1 MFQQIY
7 DPLFPR
13 LKHKHGNSKI
23 LQKYTSKHHL
33 EIKFTDNFETSK
45 PRPYVF
51 ASKVNT
57 NNKIIFQ
64 PSFYFFFLQNVEN
77 KNKIVRR
84 PLLKWDDKI
93 PAKLVRLMIFS
104 EWWQFTPKIMRQVR
118 PKLPK
123 RCCQKAFLAACFFFI
138 FLLHRFSSAPSRLQL
153 DEKMEVPLARTSW
166 STPGIGC
173 KFLIWFDF
181 KYKLDRK

>member
-1 MFQQIY
+1 MFHQRY

-84 PLLKWDDKI
+84 PLFKWDDKI
-93 PAKLVRLMIFS
+93 PAKLVRLMILVS
-104 EWWQFTPKIMRQVR
+104 GDNSHQ
-118 PKLPK
+118 KLWDK
-123 RCCQKAFLAACFFFI
+123 LFQNFLQGVARRHFW
-138 FLLHRFSSAPSRLQL
+138 LPVFSSFSCCTVSPALHLGFNLLKRWKCL
-153 DEKMEVPLARTSW
+153 
-166 STPGIGC
+166 
-173 KFLIWFDF
+173 
-181 KYKLDRK
+181 

>member
-1 MFQQIY
+1 MFHQRY

-33 EIKFTDNFETSK
+33 ELKFTDNFETSK

-84 PLLKWDDKI
+84 PLFKWDDKI

-123 RCCQKAFLAACFFFI
+123 RCCQKAFLAA
-138 FLLHRFSSAPSRLQL
+138 RFSSFSCCTVSPALHLGFNLLKRWKCL
-153 DEKMEVPLARTSW
+153 
-166 STPGIGC
+166 
-173 KFLIWFDF
+173 
-181 KYKLDRK
+181 

>member
-1 MFQQIY
+1 MFHQRY

-33 EIKFTDNFETSK
+33 ELKFTDNFETSK

-64 PSFYFFFLQNVEN
+64 PSFYFFILQKCWN
-77 KNKIVRR
+77 NKIVRR
-84 PLLKWDDKI
+84 PLFKGDDKI

-104 EWWQFTPKIMRQVR
+104 EWWQFAPKIMRPVR
-118 PKLPK
+118 PKSPA
-123 RCCQKAFLAACFFFI
+123 RCCQKAFLAA
-138 FLLHRFSSAPSRLQL
+138 RFSSFSFCTVSPVLHLGFNLLKRWKCL
-153 DEKMEVPLARTSW
+153 
-166 STPGIGC
+166 
-173 KFLIWFDF
+173 
-181 KYKLDRK
+181 

>member
-1 MFQQIY
+1 MFHQRY

-13 LKHKHGNSKI
+13 LKHKHGNSKK
-23 LQKYTSKHHL
+23 LQVQVH
-33 EIKFTDNFETSK
+33 IKTPFGIKIHRQFWNLQT
-45 PRPYVF
+45 PAVCL

-57 NNKIIFQ
+57 NNEIIFQ
-64 PSFYFFFLQNVEN
+64 PSFYFFILQKCWN
-77 KNKIVRR
+77 NKIVRR
-84 PLLKWDDKI
+84 PLFKGDDKI

-181 KYKLDRK
+181 INLNMN